1 MGVGQGLHQRATD
14 IGPRHVRP
22 ECHASLPT
30 MRPTSELNELFGFR
44 VDVISDGALTSK
56 ARRLTLTA
64 MATDSMRSV
73 R

>member
-56 ARRLTLTA
+56 HQRILADAVPL
-64 MATDSMRSV
+64 
-73 R
+73 